1 MKDLFIKMTMTTDLP
16 MKMKDSHTKSV
27 FSTKTIVGWHE
38 KKSCKGGATNKNKQF
53 FCTICNNSFSSKSNL
68 KKHERKFCKSGSIK
82 INSEDQKRVANKEG
96 RFPCRKCNR
105 TFKTKP
111 IVKVHEKKSCKG
123 KEAPANKKR
132 RLAHEN
138 EIFQCIHCTQTF
150 NSKCNLK
157 RHEKKSCKKTRGSGV
172 WSPLEPDCSSYP
184 LVTEINCFY
193 WQKNLTCFWFVSSTQ
208 N

>member
-1 MKDLFIKMTMTTDLP
+1 MYKGHERPIYQNDQEDIICNKF
-16 MKMKDSHTKSV
+16 
-27 FSTKTIVGWHE
+27 KTNNELKTLQIHDNRFTNE
-38 KKSCKGGATNKNKQF
+38 DERFPCKGGSTNKNKQF

-82 INSEDQKRVANKEG
+82 INSEDQKRVANKDG
-96 RFPCRKCNR
+96 RFPCRKCNH

-172 WSPLEPDCSSYP
+172 
-184 LVTEINCFY
+184 
-193 WQKNLTCFWFVSSTQ
+193 
-208 N
+208 